1 MPNARTEAPDARSL
15 SRRRVYLGEGL
26 RFDVVARGT
35 RLQAEAIDL
44 TCEGLGIVLTDAPI
58 IPGVGELIGVGS
70 QLAMVRHVG
79 RLRGLPRLG
88 LKLVPDT

>member
-26 RFDVVARGT
+26 RFDVVARGK
-35 RLQAEAIDL
+35 RLTAEAVDL
-44 TCEGLGIVLTDAPI
+44 TCEGLGIVLVDAPA
-58 IPGVGELIGVGS
+58 IPGVGELIEVGT
-70 QLAMVRHVG
+70 QLAVVRHVS

-88 LKLVPDT
+88 LRLVPDT